1 MRYALNLPETRNN
14 RYWLVDTASLP
25 EGEVLRRFYAITE
38 QPMFR
43 WLYDGTPYQAVRDS
57 GPVLLDIT
65 HDDGIWQQYGFKWV
79 GQAASVVL
87 DTSESLDEMQERLA
101 AALTIRTPGGG
112 VGLLRFHEPALL
124 HLLLGEEL
132 LSPANR
138 LALMGEDAC
147 WHWPLCQREGDV
159 IHERYYSINNTGGE
173 PSETLRLDNITQQ
186 RLAGLRQFSRLTEL
200 LGNTVHRFDLL
211 PTEEDIT
218 FLWRELEHYWHA
230 TWKIGLKRKQAV
242 ENVESML
249 ARSDTLEQF
258 VNEMSA
264 YANAPLSV
272 AMAR

>member
-1 MRYALNLPETRNN
+1 MRYALNLPKQSDK

-25 EGEVLRRFYAITE
+25 EGEVLRRFYAIVK
-38 QPMFR
+38 QPGFR

-65 HDDGIWQQYGFKWV
+65 HDDSIWHQCGFEWAGV
-79 GQAASVVL
+79 AASVVI
-87 DTSESLDEMQERLA
+87 DTSESLDALQERLA
-101 AALTIRTPGGG
+101 NSLTIQTPGGG
-112 VGLLRFHEPALL
+112 FGLLRFHEPALL
-124 HLLLGEEL
+124 HLLLGEKL

-138 LALMGEDAC
+138 LALMGDNAC
-147 WHWPLCQREGDV
+147 WHWPLCQHQGDV
-159 IHERYYSINNTGGE
+159 LHERCNLINSTEIE

-186 RLAGLRQFSRLTEL
+186 RLTGLRQFSRLTAL

-211 PTEEDIT
+211 QTEEDIT

-230 TWKIGLKRKQAV
+230 TWKAGLKRKQAV

-258 VNEMSA
+258 VNELSA

-272 AMAR
+272 AMTR